1 MDGIIPPGKRCT
13 TVVHAIAPGRRDAP
27 LATLCR
33 AAEPQVRGPHPSLS
47 LGELASCR
55 RTGTVDAYTER
66 FLELLPRAGPLS
78 TDQKIQLYTLG
89 LQEPLSI
96 DVQLQHPVTLEVA
109 MSVAKAYER
118 REQAVAAA

>member
-1 MDGIIPPGKRCT
+1 MVSYHLENAAQQWYMQLHQEEGTPPW
-13 TVVHAIAPGRRDAP
+13 RRFAELLNFRFGP
-27 LATLCR
+27 PVR
-33 AAEPQVRGPHPSLS
+33 ACP

-66 FLELLPRAGPLS
+66 FLELLPRAGPFS
-78 TDQKIQLYTLG
+78 TDQKIQLFTPR